1 MSRRVVIACL
11 LPLVIACGAPR
22 STAPAAPTPASQPP
36 APRSRNAAP
45 PNVFLGPSAVRY
57 VVRQRHHIEQ
67 DMGMGMQGQDMAFSV
82 FVSATIVGP
91 ADSAGYPATLTID
104 SIIPDSA
111 APPPAVIN
119 LASARGL
126 RYRAHLTRVGEL
138 RNPVASDTAIAQSLG
153 QLIGGFRNFFP
164 RLPATG
170 AAPGA
175 EWSDTTSTT
184 DPSSVS
190 TLTVQTQ
197 AHHLAAPWETTGGER
212 RLPIDIAATFTISG
226 AGNAG
231 GQSFTLAG
239 TGRQSMRSYLA
250 ADGRFLGGESTDT
263 TDLTITLTAQ
273 GIVVPRHQISHAII
287 AVLR

>member
-1 MSRRVVIACL
+1 MSRRAVIAG
-11 LPLVIACGAPR
+11 LVPVVLACGAPR
-22 STAPAAPTPASQPP
+22 TTAPAAPTPAPQPA
-36 APRSRNAAP
+36 APRARSTAP
-45 PNVFLGPSAVRY
+45 QTVFLGPSAIRY
-57 VVRQRHHIEQ
+57 VVRQHHHIEQ
-67 DMGMGMQGQDMAFSV
+67 DMGMGMQGQDMGFSV

-111 APPPAVIN
+111 APPPPVVN

-126 RYRAHLTRVGEL
+126 MYHAHLSRVGEL
-138 RNPVASDTAIAQSLG
+138 RNPVASDTAVAQSLG

-164 RLPATG
+164 RLPAAG

-175 EWSDTTSTT
+175 EWSDTNSTT

-190 TLTVQTQ
+190 TLTVLTQ
-197 AHHLAAPWETTGGER
+197 AHHVAAPWETVGSER

-226 AGNAG
+226 SGNAG
-231 GQSFTLAG
+231 GQSYTLAG
-239 TGRQSMRSYLA
+239 SGRQAMRTYLA

-263 TDLTITLTAQ
+263 TDMTITLTAQ
-273 GIVVPRHQISHAII
+273 GMVIPRHQISHAII
-287 AVLR
+287 AVLH